1 MRPLSRIAWLAAACG
16 VVGVAAQDQREHSY
30 PATLTPGDG
39 VLLFSPTSD
48 ASAWTLSNSSSNSSQ
63 PSTSPGA
70 AGSDF
75 VASTNATNAT
85 ASFAFYGSSFNV
97 LGSGNG
103 ELQVSVIG
111 FADMQRDP
119 RRSPD
124 WDSPHHDNS
133 THPNRTREIKS
144 TRYVFNATAGGVLY
158 SDNSTDAEWKNV
170 TVQLTSGAVA
180 IEQVQVT
187 HRVNI
192 SANQP
197 EEAPLLTLPA
207 VWWGNGSLN
216 GGQEIQFYG
225 PWEAKNLTSGKRP
238 SLAAIDDQMATPSR
252 DTPPP

>member
-1 MRPLSRIAWLAAACG
+1 MRSSKLVWLAAATG
-16 VVGVAAQDQREHSY
+16 AVGMIGVAAQDQRGHSY

-39 VLLFSPTSD
+39 VLLFSPSSD
-48 ASAWTLSNSSSNSSQ
+48 ASAWVLSNSSANT
-63 PSTSPGA
+63 STPASTA
-70 AGSDF
+70 DHF
-75 VASTNATNAT
+75 IASTNTTNAT
-85 ASFAFYGSSFNV
+85 ASFAFYGSSFSV

-111 FADMQRDP
+111 FADVQRDP

-133 THPNRTREIKS
+133 THTNRTREIKN
-144 TRYVFNATAGGVLY
+144 TRYAFNSSSGGVLY
-158 SDNSTDAEWKNV
+158 SDNSTEAEWKNV
-170 TVQLTSGAVA
+170 TVQLSSGAVA
-180 IEQVQVT
+180 IENVQVT

-216 GGQEIQFYG
+216 GGKEIQFYG
-225 PWEAKNLTSGKRP
+225 PWEAKNLTSGKHP
-238 SLAAIDDQMATPSR
+238 SLAAIDEQMATSSR